1 MLYKQAMEKLS
12 WKGNDQKLRIG
23 WWSKISFRNLRKLV
37 GARSSSSFH
46 GIVRS
51 SVVSELQCTD
61 RTLRTRR
68 LFFHWKTQKHW
79 TLLLSQLRAPWTL
92 QSRRIQPRTRWSSL
106 LKRFHCEPN
115 TFCCSLKCIFFS
127 ISKQPNTLVKM
138 IGCSWWM
145 LPRNYRSVSRMIV
158 RVRP

>member
-12 WKGNDQKLRIG
+12 GKGNDQKLRVG

-37 GARSSSSFH
+37 GARSSSSFY

-51 SVVSELQCTD
+51 SVVSDLQCTD

-79 TLLLSQLRAPWTL
+79 TLLLSQLRAPWTPAIKKDPAADPVIIALETLSLRTEHILLFAQVYFL
-92 QSRRIQPRTRWSSL
+92 QDFKTAE
-106 LKRFHCEPN
+106 H
-115 TFCCSLKCIFFS
+115 
-127 ISKQPNTLVKM
+127 
-138 IGCSWWM
+138 IGENDRM
-145 LPRNYRSVSRMIV
+145 LMMDVT
-158 RVRP
+158 